1 MVDVSMKIK
10 KREEVKAEI
19 KKDVLEMLKRLERIP
34 DKVFEH
40 FEVYQGYFTEL
51 TIRRKTSMQDL
62 DFSIKKM
69 EEAFN
74 TAPIF
79 TGSRIP
85 FSGCV
90 CIDFECS
97 VYRPRLD
104 VICEYGEEEKH
115 KKTIDE
121 MFFIL
126 QFKNL

>member
-10 KREEVKAEI
+10 NREQVKEEI
-19 KKDVLEMLKRLERIP
+19 KKDTFKMLERLEKIP

-40 FEVYQGYFTEL
+40 FEVYQSYFTEL
-51 TIRRKTSMQDL
+51 TIRRKTSMQDI

-74 TAPIF
+74 AAPRF
-79 TGSRIP
+79 KGSRIP

-90 CIDFECS
+90 CIDFECG

-104 VICEYGEEEKH
+104 IICEYGEEDKH

-121 MFFIL
+121 R
-126 QFKNL
+126 FKEEV